1 MRSMFVKLF
10 LSFWLI
16 LILGGA
22 VSVTIFFTFHN
33 HSIELFKKDMAEKF
47 DNNLAKLIVLS
58 GRAAQEIYICGGKTE
73 YKNYIN
79 GLVEGAHTRIFLI
92 GDDNRTIT
100 GAEVSNELL
109 KLAEKA
115 RKNTEVSIQKS
126 GDILTVSKSLG
137 TNNSK
142 STVVIG
148 VHTIGP
154 PPGMP
159 SEGKDW
165 PFFAGFPPP
174 FFARGEMIRTAI
186 MLIMVSG
193 VCYVLAR
200 SLTIPIR
207 KLQKTAQQIA
217 GGDYT
222 VRVGQILGRTG
233 NEIADLGRDFDIMVD
248 RTETLISSQK
258 RLLRDISHELRS
270 PLARLNVAL
279 ALAKKRLD
287 AEEDSSLNK
296 IGHEADRLNE
306 LIGQLL
312 TLTRLESGAGIPTAA
327 EPVKLNKLLSE
338 VAKDVD
344 FEATGNGRGVRIVS
358 SQEIT
363 VTGSRELLRRA
374 IENIVRNA
382 AHYTAKSTMVDI
394 SLSTRGKEVK
404 ITVTD
409 SGPGVPQQDLPH
421 LFEPFYRV
429 AKARERQTGG
439 MGIGLA
445 IAEQA
450 IKAHKGSVIVQ
461 NRIDREGLIVYITL
475 PLQTTG
481 GR

>member
-1 MRSMFVKLF
+1 MFLKLF
-10 LSFWLI
+10 LSFWLV

-22 VSVTIFFTFHN
+22 VSVTIFFTFQN
-33 HSIELFKKDMAEKF
+33 HSNELFKKDMFEKL
-47 DNNLAKLIVLS
+47 DTNLAKLIVLS
-58 GRAAQEIYICGGKTE
+58 GRAAQQIYICGGKTE
-73 YKNYIN
+73 YENYIN

-92 GDDNRTIT
+92 GDDNQTIT
-100 GAEVSNELL
+100 GAEVPKELL
-109 KLAEKA
+109 TLAEKA
-115 RKNTEVSIQKS
+115 RKNTEASIQKS
-126 GDILTVSKSLG
+126 GDILTVAKSLE
-137 TNNSK
+137 TNSTK
-142 STVVIG
+142 PTVVVGI
-148 VHTIGP
+148 HTIGP

-159 SEGKDW
+159 AEGKDW
-165 PFFAGFPPP
+165 PFFTGFPPP
-174 FFARGEMIRTAI
+174 FFARGEMIRATI
-186 MLIMVSG
+186 MLIVVSG

-217 GGDYT
+217 GGDYS
-222 VRVGQILGRTG
+222 VRVGKILGRTG
-233 NEIADLGRDFDIMVD
+233 NEITDLGRDFDIMVD

-287 AEEDSSLNK
+287 AEDDSSLNR
-296 IGHEADRLNE
+296 IGQEADRLNE

-312 TLTRLESGAGIPTAA
+312 TLARLESGAGLPTAA

-344 FEATGNGRGVRIVS
+344 FEAISNGRGVRIVS

-363 VTGSRELLRRA
+363 MTGSRELLRRA

-382 AHYTAKSTMVDI
+382 AYYTAQNTMVEI
-394 SLSTRGKEVK
+394 SLSTRGKEVD
-404 ITVTD
+404 ITVVD

-450 IKAHKGSVIVQ
+450 IKAHKGSVVAQ
-461 NRIDREGLIVYITL
+461 NRNDRKGLIVSITL
-475 PLQTTG
+475 PLPA
-481 GR
+481 